1 MANRILLIDDDP
13 IIRKVVGLTLENAG
27 FILKK
32 AENGIVAQEI
42 LNHNIFNP
50 DVILLDI
57 RMPKISGVE
66 VLTKIRKQFPLIPVI
81 MLTALADLEIAV
93 DTMKK
98 GAFDY
103 LVKPV
108 RKVQLVETINKALR
122 YREILIENERL
133 TRENLEYQHS
143 LEKKV
148 KERTQE
154 LMLAYKKLKETNLET
169 VKVLAETIEAKD
181 PYTRGHCNR
190 VRILSYSIAKSIGM
204 SGSEIE
210 YIEYGALLH
219 DIGKIGVPE
228 NLLHKNSPLTAE
240 ESKRF
245 HKHTI
250 IGENIIK
257 TVEFFEPCRKIVRNH
272 HEWFNGDG
280 YPDGLIGENIHISAR
295 IVAIADSFD
304 AMTSTRPYRTARSVE
319 FALEELKKGR
329 GSQFD
334 PDLVKIFIDNELY
347 KIISDEIE
355 KIPYVKNNRK
365 LI

>member
-1 MANRILLIDDDP
+1 MSKNILLIDDDP
-13 IIRKVVGLTLENAG
+13 IIRKVIGLTLENAG
-27 FILKK
+27 FALEK
-32 AENGIVAQEI
+32 AENGIIALEI
-42 LNHNIFNP
+42 LEKKSFTP
-50 DVILLDI
+50 DVVLLDI

-66 VLTKIRKQFPLIPVI
+66 VLTEIRKQYPLIPVI
-81 MLTALADLEIAV
+81 MLTALTDLEIAV

-122 YREILIENERL
+122 YREILIENDRL
-133 TRENLEYQHS
+133 TKENLEYQHN

-148 KERTQE
+148 KERTEE

-190 VRILSYSIAKSIGM
+190 VRMLSYAIAKNIGLP
-204 SGSEIE
+204 SSEIE

-228 NLLHKNSPLTAE
+228 NLLHKNGPLTPEEAE
-240 ESKRF
+240 RF
-245 HKHTI
+245 HNHTI

-272 HEWFNGDG
+272 HEWFNGNG
-280 YPDGLIGENIHISAR
+280 YPDGLAGEDIHISAR

-304 AMTSTRPYRTARSVE
+304 AMTSTRPYRTAMSVE
-319 FALEELKKGR
+319 YALNELKN
-329 GSQFD
+329 GSGTQFD

-347 KIISDEIE
+347 MVIFDEIKE
-355 KIPYVKNNRK
+355 LLSK
-365 LI
+365 

>member
-1 MANRILLIDDDP
+1 MAKNILLIDDDP
-13 IIRKVVGLTLENAG
+13 IIRKVIGLTLEKAG
-27 FILKK
+27 FYLKK
-32 AENGIVAQEI
+32 AENGIVAMEI
-42 LNHNIFNP
+42 LEKNLFNP
-50 DVILLDI
+50 DIILLDI
-57 RMPKISGVE
+57 RMPKVSGIE
-66 VLTKIRKQFPLIPVI
+66 VLAKIRKQFPLIPVI
-81 MLTALADLEIAV
+81 MLTALTDLEIAV

-108 RKVQLVETINKALR
+108 RKIQLIETINKALR
-122 YREILIENERL
+122 YRDILIENERL

-148 KERTQE
+148 KKRTEE

-190 VRILSYSIAKSIGM
+190 VRILSYSIAKSIGL

-228 NLLHKNSPLTAE
+228 NLLHKNGPLTDEEAE
-240 ESKRF
+240 RF
-245 HKHTI
+245 HNHTI

-257 TVEFFEPCRKIVRNH
+257 TVEFFEPCRKIVRGH

-280 YPDGLIGENIHISAR
+280 YPDGLSGEDIHISAR

-304 AMTSTRPYRTARSVE
+304 AMTSTRPYRTAKSVE
-319 FALEELKKGR
+319 YALEELKS
-329 GSQFD
+329 GSETQFD
-334 PDLVKIFIDNELY
+334 PDLVKVFLDKGIYRVILDQINKPTTL
-347 KIISDEIE
+347 K
-355 KIPYVKNNRK
+355 NRK
-365 LI
+365 MN